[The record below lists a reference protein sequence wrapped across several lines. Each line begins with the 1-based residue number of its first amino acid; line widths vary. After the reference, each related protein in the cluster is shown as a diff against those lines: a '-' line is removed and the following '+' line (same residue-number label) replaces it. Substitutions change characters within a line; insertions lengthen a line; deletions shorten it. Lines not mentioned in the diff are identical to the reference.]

1 MSSGLLVIVSNREDL
16 TADWL
21 VLELERRERNFLR
34 LCSEDY
40 PTKIGIELTADRA
53 TLELDAGSLDS
64 SAISA
69 VWWRRSVA
77 PVMAGEGDQLRE
89 RWTAGEALVAW
100 EGFWQSVD
108 AHWVNRPEA
117 NARAS
122 CKPLQLREA
131 RRCGLT
137 VPPTLITNDIRSAR
151 IFQERHDQ
159 VVGKPLHDGPIP
171 GREGDHH
178 LYTQRLA
185 RDALDRVPRLGP
197 EPFLF
202 QALVDKA
209 ADVRV
214 TVVGNRIFA
223 CRIDSQATSETKIDW
238 RRGAGVDLHHEPLE
252 LDEETSRQL
261 LSLVRHFGLRF
272 AAVDLALN
280 NEGGYTFFEVNPN
293 GQWAWIEEITGQPL
307 AAALVDELLQAP

>member
-1 MSSGLLVIVSNREDL
+1 MQRG
-16 TADWL
+16 
-21 VLELERRERNFLR
+21 
-34 LCSEDY
+34 Y
-40 PTKIGIELTADRA
+40 PTKIGVELTTDQAV
-53 TLELDAGSLDS
+53 LELDNGSLDS

-77 PVMAGEGDQLRE
+77 PVMAEEGDQHRE
-89 RWTAGEALVAW
+89 RWAAGEALVAW

-151 IFQERHDQ
+151 IFQGRHDR
-159 VVGKPLHDGPIP
+159 VICKPLHDGAIP
-171 GREGDHH
+171 GRGKDHH
-178 LYTQRLA
+178 LYTQCLA
-185 RDALDRVPRLGP
+185 RDALDRVSRLGP
-197 EPFLF
+197 EPSLF

-214 TVVGNRIFA
+214 TVVGDRVFA
-223 CRIDSQATSETKIDW
+223 CRIDSQATRETAIDW
-238 RRGAGVDLHHEPLE
+238 RRGAGVDLHHEELE
-252 LDEETSRQL
+252 LDEKTSRQL
-261 LSLVRHFGLRF
+261 LSLVRRFDLRF
-272 AAVDLALN
+272 AAVDLAVDDD
-280 NEGGYTFFEVNPN
+280 GDYTFFEVNPN
-293 GQWAWIEEITGQPL
+293 GQWAWIEQVTKQPL
-307 AAALVDELLQAP
+307 AAALVDELLQGS